1 MSDPLALLLP
11 GTRVHGLTRNE
22 VAEIVEVTRV
32 GAGAY
37 IRYRDDLGLVASR
50 MLSEAELFELA
61 PVASSAPTLDA
72 DIEHFRLAIEAVRIR
87 HAHMLTPLLAVSSS
101 NVEPLPH
108 QVQAVYDHLLR
119 NHPQRFL
126 LADDPGAGKTVMAGL
141 FIKEAMARGW
151 VHRCLIVV
159 PGSLAEQWQD
169 ELSEKFG
176 LRFVVFDPSLVRRHA
191 GTEDPLRH
199 LPHLIVRLD
208 QFARSQRLMDLVAGS
223 TYDLAV
229 VDEAHK
235 LTARTW
241 GNKLIKSKRFEFGER
256 LRDLCP
262 NLLLM
267 TATPHNGKEAEFQL
281 FLSLLREAG
290 REEYVTDATSAGLMR
305 RLVKEQL
312 VHLDGSRL
320 FPERRASTVAYRLSG
335 LEHDLYEDVSEYVRE
350 EMNKVSGDDTKRTV
364 GFALLVLQRR
374 LASSPEAILRS
385 LARRRDRL
393 QGEALRVRDADDRL
407 AGALAASL
415 GLQLPDVDE
424 LSPADAE
431 IYEDDTAS
439 VATAARTL
447 EELETEIAI
456 LERLVDKA
464 EGVRSARVDAKW
476 EALAGLLTS
485 AQMYDEHGDRRK
497 IIIFTEHRD
506 TLEYLEERLYEL
518 LPPTTGIEVIHGAI
532 SRPDRRLAQ
541 IRFKQEAASSILLAT
556 DAAGEGVNL
565 QTAHLM
571 VNYDIPWNPNRLEQ
585 RFGRIHRIGQ
595 RQICHLWN
603 LVAVDTR
610 EGDVFRTLLDKLE
623 VQREALGDQVFDVLG
638 QVLTD
643 TSLGQLL
650 SRALEGAD
658 AAEIASALGR
668 VSTDLESAVR
678 ERAASVSTLT
688 AAELAVLRREM
699 ELARAS
705 SFQPSVIRDFTLTAM
720 SRLRGDVAIRGDMW
734 QIRHVPE
741 RVRDSPGAGVLLRY
755 DLVTFEPLNGDSPTL
770 SPPELLSPGHPL
782 LSALVDIVDA
792 DFGDVLTQGALL
804 EDDREHDDYSLVTL
818 EFDIADDSL
827 ASLVTIK
834 LKAGHELEIVDPALF
849 TSLPP
854 HHPTPT
860 FDDFEAAAQATANA
874 LEAVAPRSAKV
885 RAVAHVRG
893 VASLHVAQS
902 WQAARRSLR
911 AELVAQGAT
920 ESELVEA
927 PPGKGWDF
935 MVGTE
940 TLTFVSAVP
949 AGHETPRRRA
959 ELHAAANVGAIYQV
973 RVMTDHSCTES

>member
-1 MSDPLALLLP
+1 M
-11 GTRVHGLTRNE
+11 
-22 VAEIVEVTRV
+22 
-32 GAGAY
+32 
-37 IRYRDDLGLVASR
+37 
-50 MLSEAELFELA
+50 
-61 PVASSAPTLDA
+61 
-72 DIEHFRLAIEAVRIR
+72 
-87 HAHMLTPLLAVSSS
+87 
-101 NVEPLPH
+101 
-108 QVQAVYDHLLR
+108 
-119 NHPQRFL
+119 
-126 LADDPGAGKTVMAGL
+126 
-141 FIKEAMARGW
+141 
-151 VHRCLIVV
+151 
-159 PGSLAEQWQD
+159 
-169 ELSEKFG
+169 
-176 LRFVVFDPSLVRRHA
+176 
-191 GTEDPLRH
+191 
-199 LPHLIVRLD
+199 RLD

-290 REEYVTDATSAGLMR
+290 REEYVADATSAGLMR

-431 IYEDDTAS
+431 TYEDDTAS

-464 EGVRSARVDAKW
+464 EAVRSARVDAKW
-476 EALAGLLTS
+476 EALADLLTS

-506 TLEYLEERLYEL
+506 TLEYLEERLYRVAAAHHRHRGH
-518 LPPTTGIEVIHGAI
+518 PRRDQPAGSAAGPDPFHAG
-532 SRPDRRLAQ
+532 SRN
-541 IRFKQEAASSILLAT
+541 SSILLAT

-565 QTAHLM
+565 QVAHLM

-595 RQICHLWN
+595 RHVCHLWN

-643 TSLGQLL
+643 ASLGPAALPGTGGRRRSRDRVRARQGLHRPGVRR
-650 SRALEGAD
+650 SRAG
-658 AAEIASALGR
+658 
-668 VSTDLESAVR
+668 
-678 ERAASVSTLT
+678 
-688 AAELAVLRREM
+688 
-699 ELARAS
+699 
-705 SFQPSVIRDFTLTAM
+705 
-720 SRLRGDVAIRGDMW
+720 RLR
-734 QIRHVPE
+734 Q
-741 RVRDSPGAGVLLRY
+741 
-755 DLVTFEPLNGDSPTL
+755 
-770 SPPELLSPGHPL
+770 HP
-782 LSALVDIVDA
+782 D
-792 DFGDVLTQGALL
+792 
-804 EDDREHDDYSLVTL
+804 
-818 EFDIADDSL
+818 
-827 ASLVTIK
+827 
-834 LKAGHELEIVDPALF
+834 
-849 TSLPP
+849 
-854 HHPTPT
+854 
-860 FDDFEAAAQATANA
+860 
-874 LEAVAPRSAKV
+874 
-885 RAVAHVRG
+885 
-893 VASLHVAQS
+893 
-902 WQAARRSLR
+902 ARRAGR
-911 AELVAQGAT
+911 PQARDGTGARFELPT
-920 ESELVEA
+920 
-927 PPGKGWDF
+927 
-935 MVGTE
+935 
-940 TLTFVSAVP
+940 
-949 AGHETPRRRA
+949 
-959 ELHAAANVGAIYQV
+959 
-973 RVMTDHSCTES
+973 